1 MKKKSDLF
9 KIGALSLLLSA
20 GSTVSV
26 WGNDFL
32 QDVKLSIQQKM
43 YRSARCWMISNRR
56 PDIQS

>member
-32 QDVKLSIQQKM
+32 QDVKLSIQQKNV
-43 YRSARCWMISNRR
+43 SISKVLD
-56 PDIQS
+56 DIEQ